1 MKGLDDGPD
10 GLNEK
15 AFDRALGAKSK
26 RKTPAPKS
34 LAQLEREYERAL
46 AAEHKAVA
54 AVPETPPRHTP
65 TPAAKA
71 AADRAWA
78 AAEKTNAA
86 RKALSAARDA
96 ADNATTRSKAATP

>member
-15 AFDRALGAKSK
+15 AFDRAMGVKAK
-26 RKTPAPKS
+26 RKAPAPKS
-34 LAQLEREYERAL
+34 IAQLEREYERAL

-54 AVPETPPRHTP
+54 AVPETPPRHMP
-65 TPAAKA
+65 SPAAKA

-78 AAEKTNAA
+78 AAERTNRARAA
-86 RKALSAARDA
+86 LQVARDA
-96 ADNATTRSKAATP
+96 ADATTRSKAVTP